1 MPLGDECLQPAEG
14 SDVLIHKGWPQR
26 HSTSERTPLRRKML
40 DGGPGDTRGHSQMP
54 DTAHQNRFL
63 PPSPRGRLA
72 WNSELVPSLSF
83 KDPEKSPSL
92 APASCKS
99 GEGLVEQRTAPGLHS
114 LFLSELTRGHGA
126 QGFLGKT
133 WLFQE
138 VSCPPCPPPGQAT
151 PRPEHHSQS
160 QPSVTSTENLGLS
173 RWKAWFRVWTRS
185 LTARMKHDTDHL
197 MQVPACNINGR
208 SGQRMSSESEAEENP
223 SNGCFGGRLEMQ

>member
-92 APASCKS
+92 VPKSCKS
-99 GEGLVEQRTAPGLHS
+99 GEGLVEQKTAPGLHS
-114 LFLSELTRGHGA
+114 LSLRTYQGSWGTR
-126 QGFLGKT
+126 F
-133 WLFQE
+133 
-138 VSCPPCPPPGQAT
+138 
-151 PRPEHHSQS
+151 PR
-160 QPSVTSTENLGLS
+160 ENLALS
-173 RWKAWFRVWTRS
+173 GS
-185 LTARMKHDTDHL
+185 LLTTLPTTWPGHA
-197 MQVPACNINGR
+197 
-208 SGQRMSSESEAEENP
+208 SS
-223 SNGCFGGRLEMQ
+223 